1 MTEMKNEKEVI
12 IKVENLH
19 KYFGNLE
26 VLKGISTEV
35 YKGEVLVVIGPSGS
49 GKSTFL
55 RCLNLLEEPTSGH
68 IYFKGE
74 EVTAHHKG
82 IDKFRQH
89 IGMVFQLFN
98 LFENKSVLENVTL
111 GPIKVLHM
119 DEKEANERGRE
130 LLTRVGLGEKLDAYP
145 SQLSGGQKQRVAIAR
160 TLAMEPDVILFD
172 EATSALD
179 PEMVNEVLVIM
190 RQLAESGYT
199 MIVVTHEMG
208 FAREA
213 GDRVM
218 LIDGGVI
225 VEEGN
230 PKEFLSNPQ
239 HPRSKDFLS
248 KIL

>member
-1 MTEMKNEKEVI
+1 
-12 IKVENLH
+12 
-19 KYFGNLE
+19 
-26 VLKGISTEV
+26 
-35 YKGEVLVVIGPSGS
+35 
-49 GKSTFL
+49 
-55 RCLNLLEEPTSGH
+55 
-68 IYFKGE
+68 
-74 EVTAHHKG
+74 
-82 IDKFRQH
+82 
-89 IGMVFQLFN
+89 MVFQLFN

-119 DEKEANERGRE
+119 DENAANERGKE

-213 GDRVM
+213 GDRIM
-218 LIDGGVI
+218 FIDGGVI

>member
-1 MTEMKNEKEVI
+1 M
-12 IKVENLH
+12 
-19 KYFGNLE
+19 
-26 VLKGISTEV
+26 
-35 YKGEVLVVIGPSGS
+35 
-49 GKSTFL
+49 
-55 RCLNLLEEPTSGH
+55 
-68 IYFKGE
+68 
-74 EVTAHHKG
+74 
-82 IDKFRQH
+82 
-89 IGMVFQLFN
+89 
-98 LFENKSVLENVTL
+98 TL

-230 PKEFLSNPQ
+230 PREFLANPR

>member
-1 MTEMKNEKEVI
+1 MTEMNRDKEVI
-12 IKVENLH
+12 IKVDNL
-19 KYFGNLE
+19 KKNFGSLE
-26 VLKGISTEV
+26 VLKGISTEI

-119 DEKEANERGRE
+119 DENAAKASMFIRINRSKKQNFHDVFPRSQD
-130 LLTRVGLGEKLDAYP
+130 LL
-145 SQLSGGQKQRVAIAR
+145 LSLASIAR
-160 TLAMEPDVILFD
+160 VISF
-172 EATSALD
+172 
-179 PEMVNEVLVIM
+179 M
-190 RQLAESGYT
+190 Y
-199 MIVVTHEMG
+199 
-208 FAREA
+208 F
-213 GDRVM
+213 
-218 LIDGGVI
+218 
-225 VEEGN
+225 
-230 PKEFLSNPQ
+230 
-239 HPRSKDFLS
+239 
-248 KIL
+248 